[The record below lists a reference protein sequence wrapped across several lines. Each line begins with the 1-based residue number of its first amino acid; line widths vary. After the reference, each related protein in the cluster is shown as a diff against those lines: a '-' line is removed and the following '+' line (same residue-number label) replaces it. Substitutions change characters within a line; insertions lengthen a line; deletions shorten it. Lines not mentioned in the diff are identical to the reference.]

1 MTKLE
6 FKAIALDAIN
16 KLYRND
22 PWVRQL
28 YQACGLQLDEVS
40 ALLDELLDNGFF
52 DAVTERGLKIWE
64 KDLGITG
71 SGTIAQRRDIVQLL
85 WNQGGTC
92 DLKKI
97 EAIVKTFVLD
107 DVKVKFEEGRLRLE
121 FDNSSFVYALP
132 QIRTNLD
139 AVKPAH
145 IGMGVEDSHITNT
158 KLYAGV
164 YVTSQSVIT
173 INPNI
178 GFSTEIEDSQVKA
191 GVYVTK
197 SKVVNEI
204 YV

>member
-71 SGTIAQRRDIVQLL
+71 SGTIAQRRAIVQLL
-85 WNQGGTC
+85 WNKRG
-92 DLKKI
+92 K
-97 EAIVKTFVLD
+97 
-107 DVKVKFEEGRLRLE
+107 
-121 FDNSSFVYALP
+121 
-132 QIRTNLD
+132 
-139 AVKPAH
+139 
-145 IGMGVEDSHITNT
+145 
-158 KLYAGV
+158 
-164 YVTSQSVIT
+164 
-173 INPNI
+173 
-178 GFSTEIEDSQVKA
+178 
-191 GVYVTK
+191 
-197 SKVVNEI
+197 
-204 YV
+204 